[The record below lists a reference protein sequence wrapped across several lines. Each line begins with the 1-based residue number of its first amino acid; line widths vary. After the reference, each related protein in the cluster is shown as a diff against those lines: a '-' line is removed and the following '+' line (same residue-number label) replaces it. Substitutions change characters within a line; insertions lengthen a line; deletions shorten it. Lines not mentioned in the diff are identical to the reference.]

1 MKVHIS
7 INEINTS
14 FSQEF
19 ADEYCFGEES
29 NANKKYNWTESFM
42 LEDEVDNVCI
52 KKKQTVHYVGANNV
66 NLILEEITIIQF
78 IEKGELL
85 YQFAIS
91 DDLIAY
97 THNLFKDNEDTHYY
111 NFYLK
116 DNMKYEI
123 IGEDNYILKTDI
135 VRIT

>member
-1 MKVHIS
+1 MKVQIS
-7 INEINTS
+7 IKEINSS
-14 FSQEF
+14 FSQDY
-19 ADEYCFGEES
+19 ADEYQFGEES
-29 NANKKYNWTESFM
+29 VDNMKYNWTESFM
-42 LEDEVDNVCI
+42 LEVEVDNVNI
-52 KKKQTVHYVGANNV
+52 KKKQTVHYIGDDNV

-78 IEKGELL
+78 IKKDELL

-91 DDLIAY
+91 DDLMAY
-97 THNLFKDNEDTHYY
+97 THNVFKENEDTHYY

-135 VRIT
+135 VHIT